1 MATHVPPIRYPV
13 RDTLQKAG
21 LLPIVRD
28 LKAIA
33 RRETHHWIAQGCPS
47 PAPQAIK
54 LRIVRS
60 YVQKYA
66 TPVFIETGTFLGSTI
81 EVIARTGVRCHSIE
95 IDPAIHARAKEVLSR
110 HRNVEFILGDS
121 GVELP
126 KLISALDKPA
136 TFWLDGHYSGGVTGR
151 AEVDSPIS
159 VELDAILNHPVKRHV
174 VLIDDARC
182 FDGTEGYPRLS
193 DLLSRFD
200 DTSLPYRA
208 SVSADIIRIEPRT

>member
-1 MATHVPPIRYPV
+1 MAAVVQPSVHHPV

-21 LLPIVRD
+21 LLPILRD

-33 RRETHHWIAQGCPS
+33 RRETYHWIAQGCPS
-47 PAPQAIK
+47 PAPQAVK

-60 YVQKYA
+60 YVKGYG

-95 IDPAIHARAKEVLSR
+95 IDPAIHTRAKNVLAR
-110 HRNVEFILGDS
+110 HRNIDFILGDS
-121 GVELP
+121 GIELP
-126 KLISALDKPA
+126 KLLSTLTEPA

-151 AEVDSPIS
+151 AELDSPIS

-182 FDGTEGYPRLS
+182 FDGTEGYPKLS
-193 DLLSRFD
+193 SLLSQFD
-200 DTSLPYRA
+200 GNLPYRA
-208 SVSADIIRIEPRT
+208 SVSADIIRIEPRI